1 MIVADTDVLIDFLA
15 GVASSFER
23 VRAELERGAL
33 STTAITRFELL
44 SGAVTP
50 KQEAR
55 ILDLLA
61 GVPALPL
68 DSAAAD
74 SAARVRTA
82 LERKG
87 QRIGMAD
94 SLIAGI
100 VLTHGRILMTRNRR
114 HFERV
119 PNLRIE
125 TPSRQSE
132 I

>member
-44 SGAVTP
+44 WGAATP

-61 GVPALPL
+61 GDPALPL

-74 SAARVRTA
+74 SAATSASNLLLVSPKYSPQSVGRWR
-82 LERKG
+82 
-87 QRIGMAD
+87 D
-94 SLIAGI
+94 SSHRDHR
-100 VLTHGRILMTRNRR
+100 HGW
-114 HFERV
+114 
-119 PNLRIE
+119 
-125 TPSRQSE
+125 
-132 I
+132 